1 MSFAFTEKKSRNRL
15 ILRLLLLVSIVFIL
29 ALTFDFIRDMT
40 ILFLFILINA
50 AFAYLKRFMPYPL
63 RKYTYGFE
71 LVLICTVASSIALGG
86 KVGLFMGILLMVVN
100 YLAEKRP
107 SDYFIVSVTLYALIG
122 NFAHFFS
129 DFGII
134 YAGIMLAIGYNVFAF
149 ILSKFLGGRTEGL
162 LLFNTINLVFNILL
176 FSMYGEFLLG
186 LFN

>member
-1 MSFAFTEKKSRNRL
+1 MSFAFAEKKSRNRL
-15 ILRLLLLVSIVFIL
+15 ILRLLLVVSIVFVL
-29 ALTFDFIRDMT
+29 ALTFDFIKNMV
-40 ILFLFILINA
+40 ILFGFIVINA

-71 LVLICTVASSIALGG
+71 LVLICTVASAFALGS
-86 KVGLFMGILLMVVN
+86 KVGIFMGILLMVVN

-122 NFAHFFS
+122 NFAYLLD
-129 DFGII
+129 DFGIV
-134 YAGIMLAIGYNVFAF
+134 YAGIIIALIYNLFAF
-149 ILSKFLGGRTEGL
+149 IFSKLLGGRTEAL
-162 LLFNTINLVFNILL
+162 LLFNLINFLFNAVM